1 MPLVG
6 TSVRR
11 RQLGRKLR
19 KLRDAAGKL
28 ERDVEEAGLASRTK
42 LWRIEAG
49 KVGVRIA
56 DVRALCWLYGA
67 DQQTTDA
74 LAAMAAGTSTRG
86 WWEEFDGTL
95 PDWFGLYI
103 GLEAAATEIRIYEPE
118 LVHGLL
124 QTPAYLRAVYQ
135 AGSQPSDETT
145 IQRQI
150 KLRHERQQL
159 LTSRKP
165 PLRLTAILAAGV
177 LARRVGSDAVMAE
190 QIARLRELNRQKNVN
205 IRILPWDAGA
215 HAAMHI
221 GAFAILNYSDPDDPP
236 IVYLESHTGARYLER
251 PEELAEYR
259 KVYDLILKKT
269 VPIEEYE
276 P

>member
-6 TSVRR
+6 TSVIR

-74 LAAMAAGTSTRG
+74 LAAMAVGTSTRG

-95 PDWFGLYI
+95 PDWFGLYV
-103 GLEAAATEIRIYEPE
+103 GLEAAATEILIYEPE

-135 AGSQPSDETT
+135 AGSQPSDEVS

-159 LTSRKP
+159 LTNRKP
-165 PLRLTAILAAGV
+165 PLRLTAILGAGV
-177 LARRVGSDAVMAE
+177 VARRVGSDGVMAE
-190 QIARLRELNRQKNVN
+190 QIARLRELNRQKNIN

-236 IVYLESHTGARYLER
+236 IVYLESHTGARYLEK
-251 PEELAEYR
+251 PEELTEYR